1 MRLPQASHS
10 KNADVQELE
19 KELSNIRSA
28 FEDYINSSKELED
41 GLDCELADLSKLK
54 RITLTMHVY
63 VSCRFDLELT
73 PPTNFILNFR
83 RQTCPFSGGQ

>member
-41 GLDCELADLSKLK
+41 GLDCELADLSKFK
-54 RITLTMHVY
+54 IITLTMHVCFL
-63 VSCRFDLELT
+63 S
-73 PPTNFILNFR
+73 
-83 RQTCPFSGGQ
+83 S